1 MAGADRTS
9 GGGQAGLIS
18 IDAIGACEPRAALE
32 AELAPRAARAST
44 ALRYAPRPMGTHSFQ
59 APKGT
64 RDFYPADLAVRRH
77 IEAAWRSASIDC
89 GFEEVDGP
97 TFEHLE
103 LYTAKSGEGI
113 VKELFSFRRAGGDN
127 DYALRPE
134 FTPTLAR
141 MIAARAGSLPI
152 PVKWFAV
159 PSMFRAERQQRG
171 RLREFFQWNIDVAGV
186 EGASHDL
193 DVIACGILALER
205 LGLTSRDVQVRI
217 SHRAA
222 IARMLAALGVA
233 PDRTGDAMTLLD
245 RRDKLKPEEFAQ
257 RAAELGLSADG
268 IARFDTAARATQPLS
283 APVADLAAKIG
294 ISADEFA
301 ALDELRVHAARIG
314 ILDWCTVDIGIVRG
328 LAYYTGTVFEFHEI
342 SGAERALAGGGR
354 YDGLVELFGGPKM
367 PACGLGMGDVVLA
380 NALHDRKLLPADG
393 ATLLPRPDVFVI
405 SAGGETAEVELPKLV
420 MSLRRAGLHVR
431 TSAKA
436 TRNVGKLLGDAGK
449 ARARF
454 AVILGAELAE
464 GHVALKDLDL
474 GTQRTIA
481 LAEAVT
487 VLRGAPG
494 A

>member
-1 MAGADRTS
+1 MAGTGS
-9 GGGQAGLIS
+9 H
-18 IDAIGACEPRAALE
+18 
-32 AELAPRAARAST
+32 T
-44 ALRYAPRPMGTHSFQ
+44 FQ

-113 VKELFSFRRAGGDN
+113 VNELFSFRRAGGEN

-141 MIAARAGSLPI
+141 MIAARGGALPV
-152 PVKWFAV
+152 PVRWFAI
-159 PSMFRAERQQRG
+159 PSMFRAERPQRG
-171 RLREFFQWNIDVAGV
+171 RLREFYQWNIDVAGV
-186 EGASHDL
+186 EGAPHDV

-205 LGLTSRDVQVRI
+205 LGLTPRDVQVRV

-233 PDRTGDAMTLLD
+233 ADRTADAMTLLD

-257 RAAELGLSADG
+257 RAGALGLSADA
-268 IARFDTAARATQPLS
+268 IARFDIAARATQPLA
-283 APVADLAAKIG
+283 APLAELAARIG
-294 ISADEFA
+294 IAPDEFA
-301 ALDELRVHAARIG
+301 ALDEVRAAATRAG
-314 ILDWCTVDIGIVRG
+314 ILDWMTVDVGIVRG
-328 LAYYTGTVFEFHEI
+328 LAYYTGTVFEYHEI

-380 NALHDRKLLPADG
+380 NALRDRKLLPDDG
-393 ATLLPRPDVFVI
+393 STLLPRPDAFIV
-405 SAGGETAEVELPKLV
+405 SAGGEAAEALV
-420 MSLRRAGLHVR
+420 PTLLMRLRRAGLHAR
-431 TSAKA
+431 TTAKT

-464 GHVALKDLDL
+464 GGVALKDLDA
-474 GTQRTIA
+474 GTQSVVALSDLESALRTA
-481 LAEAVT
+481 
-487 VLRGAPG
+487 R
-494 A
+494 